1 MRTREEVSS
10 RGEMNARRDE
20 RTNAPRTVPHRAKPH
35 AAGSSAPSPLGSVNK
50 NTRPQ
55 NASVGYI
62 VRSSVKCESNTT
74 VSAVAAPAG
83 DASPAW
89 VKRSVSRTCYRSNV
103 EREAR
108 VKSDDGKV
116 LKERRAPRE
125 RGRTGSSLACA
136 AASCAAAAVVPSLR
150 LPHARA

>member
-74 VSAVAAPAG
+74 VSATAAPAG
-83 DASPAW
+83 DASAPPPA
-89 VKRSVSRTCYRSNV
+89 VPPAVPPPPSSPRFVFPTRARRYASQRVRTTKKN
-103 EREAR
+103 A
-108 VKSDDGKV
+108 
-116 LKERRAPRE
+116 
-125 RGRTGSSLACA
+125 
-136 AASCAAAAVVPSLR
+136 
-150 LPHARA
+150 